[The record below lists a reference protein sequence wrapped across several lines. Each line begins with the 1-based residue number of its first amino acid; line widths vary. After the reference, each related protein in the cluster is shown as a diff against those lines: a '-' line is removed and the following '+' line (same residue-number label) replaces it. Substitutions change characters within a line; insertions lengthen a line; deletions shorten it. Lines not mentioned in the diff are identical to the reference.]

1 MEFIFDFLLH
11 PEGARLRD
19 KVSHG
24 EIDYSVDLENR
35 FTIASE
41 LVFIAIH
48 DLVTWFYI
56 FATEI
61 IKNI

>member
-1 MEFIFDFLLH
+1 MEFIFDLLLH

-48 DLVTWFYI
+48 DLVT
-56 FATEI
+56 
-61 IKNI
+61 